1 MANVLNPEPESITL
15 NTTLEPTTLE
25 PATELEQPPFE
36 STSNPETAEVV
47 EVPALDADA
56 PTEPV
61 AKAVPVEAAPAE
73 EIAPEIVAQAEPV
86 VEAKAEPV
94 VAAAAEPVVEAK
106 AEPVVAAKA
115 EPVVEAKAEPVVE
128 AKAEPVVAAVA
139 ETAAEIQAAPEAAP
153 PATAAAPVARAKA
166 PEHGLES
173 MDDFSAALAAFERE
187 QAAEAAAVEAYGDKI
202 VSGTVIKQTEK
213 HLVVDV
219 GLKSEGLVPLEQVLD
234 HSGAVRFNPG
244 DVIDVVIEREE
255 PEGGYLVSFERA
267 QRLRIWDTIEKAAN
281 DKTPMTGTVI
291 SRVKGGL
298 TVDIGLKA
306 FLPGSQLEIRPVRNL
321 DGYLGQQIEVRVIKL
336 NKKRGNVV
344 VSRKEI
350 LEEEQNAK
358 RSTTLEHLGEG
369 AILTGTVKNLTDYGA
384 FVDLGGIDGLLHITD
399 MSWGRLTHPRDLVN
413 VGDEIQVKVLKFD
426 KDKQRVSLGFKQL
439 TPDPWLDA
447 SERYPV
453 GAHVKGR
460 VLSVTDYGAFVEL
473 EQGIEGLVHLSEMT
487 WSKRLKHPS
496 KLVKPGDEVE
506 TVVLSV
512 NPADRRISLGMKQLL
527 ENPWENLTEKYPTG
541 AVVEGRVRNL
551 TDFGAFIEIED
562 GIDGLVHVSNLS
574 WTKRVKHP
582 SEIVKKGEKVK
593 AVVLGV
599 EPAEPASLAGHQAVA
614 ARRLGELLRLASG
627 GRRGPR
633 QGAADGA
640 IWSLRRDRGGCRGS
654 LPHLRGRRRRRIEAG
669 DGPGA
674 RLQDH
679 QDQRRGEEG
688 GLEPARHRPGGQPHT
703 GRALQG
709 GYSQASGLQLHHH
722 ARRPDQLAQ
731 GRALSRF
738 PFRHQCT
745 TAALR
750 GGRCCLDFVFH
761 SFSLCPASTLA
772 SATPGVSFQVKES
785 STMPRNVDA
794 RIPYSAEFQP

>member
-1 MANVLNPEPESITL
+1 MPNVLNPEPESITL
-15 NTTLEPTTLE
+15 NTELETPTLD
-25 PATELEQPPFE
+25 PATELDAPSSE
-36 STSNPETAEVV
+36 STSNPETAEVHNAV
-47 EVPALDADA
+47 EPQALDADA
-56 PTEPV
+56 STEPV
-61 AKAVPVEAAPAE
+61 AQAAPAE
-73 EIAPEIVAQAEPV
+73 LEPADHAEPV
-86 VEAKAEPV
+86 AH
-94 VAAAAEPVVEAK
+94 VAAPAEHSADS
-106 AEPVVAAKA
+106 AE
-115 EPVVEAKAEPVVE
+115 
-128 AKAEPVVAAVA
+128 
-139 ETAAEIQAAPEAAP
+139 
-153 PATAAAPVARAKA
+153 
-166 PEHGLES
+166 
-173 MDDFSAALAAFERE
+173 DFSAALEAFERE
-187 QAAEAAAVEAYGDKI
+187 QAAEAAAVEAYGDKV
-202 VSGTVIKQTEK
+202 VSGTVIKHTDK

-219 GLKSEGLVPLEQVLD
+219 GLKSEGLVPIEQVLD
-234 HSGAVRFNPG
+234 HTGAVRFQPG
-244 DVIDVVIEREE
+244 EVIEVVIEREE
-255 PEGGYLVSFERA
+255 PEGGYLVSYEKA
-267 QRLRIWDTIEKAAN
+267 QRLRVWDTIEKHAN
-281 DKTPMTGTVI
+281 DKTPVIGTVV

-369 AILTGTVKNLTDYGA
+369 AVLTGTVKNLTDYGA

-453 GAHVKGR
+453 GAHVHGR

-496 KLVKPGDEVE
+496 KLVKPGDEVD

-527 ENPWENLTEKYPTG
+527 ENPWENLTERYPAGT
-541 AVVEGRVRNL
+541 VVEGRVRNL

-582 SEIVKKGEKVK
+582 SEVVKKGEKVK

-599 EPAEPASLAGHQAVA
+599 EPQN
-614 ARRLGELLRLASG
+614 RRLSLGIKQLQPDVWESFFATHRVGDQVHGKVLRTAQFGAFVEIAEGVEGLCHISEASEVPGEPSKLEAGQEHDFKIIKINVEEKKVGL
-627 GRRGPR
+627 
-633 QGAADGA
+633 
-640 IWSLRRDRGGCRGS
+640 SLRAVSG
-654 LPHLRGRRRRRIEAG
+654 HEAS
-669 DGPGA
+669 
-674 RLQDH
+674 R
-679 QDQRRGEEG
+679 
-688 GLEPARHRPGGQPHT
+688 
-703 GRALQG
+703 
-709 GYSQASGLQLHHH
+709 SQVEHY
-722 ARRPDQLAQ
+722 
-731 GRALSRF
+731 
-738 PFRHQCT
+738 
-745 TAALR
+745 
-750 GGRCCLDFVFH
+750 
-761 SFSLCPASTLA
+761 
-772 SATPGVSFQVKES
+772 KES
-785 STMPRNVDA
+785 A
-794 RIPYSAEFQP
+794 HKQPVSSGTTTLGDLINWRKNESK

>member
-15 NTTLEPTTLE
+15 NTTLETPTLE
-25 PATELEQPPFE
+25 PATELEQPSYE

-47 EVPALDADA
+47 EIPALDADA

-61 AKAVPVEAAPAE
+61 AQAATVEAAPAQE
-73 EIAPEIVAQAEPV
+73 TAEVAPAATEAPVTEVAATP
-86 VEAKAEPV
+86 EAKP
-94 VAAAAEPVVEAK
+94 VAA
-106 AEPVVAAKA
+106 
-115 EPVVEAKAEPVVE
+115 
-128 AKAEPVVAAVA
+128 
-139 ETAAEIQAAPEAAP
+139 ETKH
-153 PATAAAPVARAKA
+153 AKA

-234 HSGAVRFNPG
+234 HTGAVRFNPG
-244 DVIDVVIEREE
+244 DVIEVVIEREE
-255 PEGGYLVSFERA
+255 PEGGYLVSYERA
-267 QRLRIWDTIEKAAN
+267 QRLRVWDTIEKAAN
-281 DKTPMTGTVI
+281 DKTPMMGTVI

-321 DGYLGQQIEVRVIKL
+321 DGYLGQQIEIRVIKL

-447 SERYPV
+447 TERYPV

-541 AVVEGRVRNL
+541 AIVEGRVRNL

-599 EPAEPASLAGHQAVA
+599 EPQN
-614 ARRLGELLRLASG
+614 RRLSLGIKQLQPDVWESFFATHRVGDVVHGKVLRTA
-627 GRRGPR
+627 
-633 QGAADGA
+633 QFGAFVEIAEGVEGLCH
-640 IWSLRRDRGGCRGS
+640 IS
-654 LPHLRGRRRRRIEAG
+654 EAG
-669 DGPGA
+669 DDGGSK
-674 RLQDH
+674 L
-679 QDQRRGEEG
+679 ET
-688 GLEPARHRPGGQPHT
+688 GLEHEFKIIKINVEEKKVGLSLRAIGQEAS
-703 GRALQG
+703 RAQVEN
-709 GYSQASGLQLHHH
+709 YKADTHKH
-722 ARRPDQLAQ
+722 P
-731 GRALSRF
+731 
-738 PFRHQCT
+738 
-745 TAALR
+745 
-750 GGRCCLDFVFH
+750 
-761 SFSLCPASTLA
+761 
-772 SATPGVSFQVKES
+772 VSS
-785 STMPRNVDA
+785 STTTLGDLINWRKGE
-794 RIPYSAEFQP
+794 R